1 MVKVGNSE
9 CEFLKLTPLSR
20 SSAIAGA
27 VCGVTIRPRRPSG
40 TNRIRLRGLAFW
52 ADAGPAASAIS
63 PAASNRVVRRI
74 KVLPHRKAVSAIR
87 RRSRFSFALRQD
99 CYIMWNRPQE
109 RYKPP
114 RRSKVWT
121 EETSEP
127 RRRSPIARRPAMSKF
142 QQKAEAQTKQ
152 LIGQMLGD
160 ELLVKEGKEQ
170 QREAAEP
177 GS

>member
-99 CYIMWNRPQE
+99 CYIVWNRPQGAGA
-109 RYKPP
+109 R
-114 RRSKVWT
+114 WD
-121 EETSEP
+121 ETSGP
-127 RRRSPIARRPAMSKF
+127 QRRSPCK
-142 QQKAEAQTKQ
+142 EASHEQVPT
-152 LIGQMLGD
+152 
-160 ELLVKEGKEQ
+160 EGRSTDQ
-170 QREAAEP
+170 ADH
-177 GS
+177 